1 VPQKLENLV
10 WNSAGLGY
18 AWGMKPRIRAT
29 LSAAIKKR
37 LLGVAHRLSERIHP
51 TNASGNNTSMR

>member
-1 VPQKLENLV
+1 
-10 WNSAGLGY
+10 
-18 AWGMKPRIRAT
+18 MKPRIRAK